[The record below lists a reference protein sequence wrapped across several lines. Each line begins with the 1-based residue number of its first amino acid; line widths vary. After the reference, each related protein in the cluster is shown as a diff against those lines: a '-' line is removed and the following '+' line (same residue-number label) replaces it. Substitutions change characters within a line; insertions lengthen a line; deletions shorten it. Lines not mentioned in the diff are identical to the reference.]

1 MPGISSRSSTR
12 CETRRG
18 MPGAASSSRAPRQI
32 SLHKLMAYKDEYE
45 VARLYTDDSFARQLA
60 EQFDGKPGLVF
71 HLASPAMGSRKR
83 AFGPCRWTRL
93 AAG

>member
-1 MPGISSRSSTR
+1 MRDAERHAWASEQLTR
-12 CETRRG
+12 
-18 MPGAASSSRAPRQI
+18 AAAI